1 MSGWWLASYVV
12 LWVITTTMFV
22 VLLVVLR
29 QLGLMYVR
37 GGGAPRLEERPPIG
51 AIIPPFEEI
60 EDGTQAE
67 IRFPDAVADLNQ
79 LLFTSPSCRICEEVL
94 RELGEFTR
102 DLGRVTRDFDARVFV
117 VSEGDVEENG
127 RLRQLVDGSARFVSN
142 AERQRSLDVRTHPY
156 GLVTDRSGA
165 VLEKGVVNGSRDVQ
179 VLLEE
184 ARSSAI
190 AGPPAPAEGGG

>member
-12 LWVITTTMFV
+12 LWVITATMFV

-37 GGGAPRLEERPPIG
+37 GGGAPRLEEGPPIG

-67 IRFPDAVADLNQ
+67 IRFPDAVADLNL

-94 RELGEFTR
+94 RELG
-102 DLGRVTRDFDARVFV
+102 GVTRDFDARVLV

-184 ARSSAI
+184 AARSSVTT
-190 AGPPAPAEGGG
+190 GPPARAEGGG

>member
-1 MSGWWLASYVV
+1 VSGWWLASYVV
-12 LWVITTTMFV
+12 LWVITATMFV

-37 GGGAPRLEERPPIG
+37 GGGAPRLEEGPPIG
-51 AIIPPFEEI
+51 AIIPPFEEM

-67 IRFPDAVADLNQ
+67 IRFPDAVVDLNL
-79 LLFTSPSCRICEEVL
+79 LLFTSPHCRICEEVL
-94 RELGEFTR
+94 RELG
-102 DLGRVTRDFDARVFV
+102 GVTRDFDARVLV

-127 RLRQLVDGSARFVSN
+127 RLRQLVDGGARFVSN

-156 GLVTDRSGA
+156 GLVTDRSGT

-184 ARSSAI
+184 AARSSVT
-190 AGPPAPAEGGG
+190 AGPPGRAEGGG

>member
-12 LWVITTTMFV
+12 LWVITATMFV

-37 GGGAPRLEERPPIG
+37 GGGAPRLEEGPPIG
-51 AIIPPFEEI
+51 AIIPPFEEM

-67 IRFPDAVADLNQ
+67 IRFPDAVVDLNL
-79 LLFTSPSCRICEEVL
+79 LLFTSPHCRICEEVL
-94 RELGEFTR
+94 RELG
-102 DLGRVTRDFDARVFV
+102 GVTRDFDARVLV

-127 RLRQLVDGSARFVSN
+127 RLRQLVDGGARFVSN

-156 GLVTDRSGA
+156 GLVTDRSGT

-184 ARSSAI
+184 AARSSVT
-190 AGPPAPAEGGG
+190 AGPPGRAEGGG

>member
-12 LWVITTTMFV
+12 LWVITATMFV

-29 QLGLMYVR
+29 QLGLMYLR
-37 GGGAPRLEERPPIG
+37 GGGAPRLEEGPPIG

-60 EDGTQAE
+60 EDGTQTE
-67 IRFPDAVADLNQ
+67 IRFPDAVVDLNL
-79 LLFTSPSCRICEEVL
+79 LLFTSPHCRICEEVL
-94 RELGEFTR
+94 RELG
-102 DLGRVTRDFDARVFV
+102 GVTRDFDARVFV

-127 RLRQLVDGSARFVSN
+127 RLRQLLDGSARFFSN

-184 ARSSAI
+184 AARSSVT
-190 AGPPAPAEGGG
+190 AGPPGRAEGGG

>member
-1 MSGWWLASYVV
+1 VSGWWLASYVV
-12 LWVITTTMFV
+12 LWVITATMFV

-37 GGGAPRLEERPPIG
+37 GGGAPRLEEGPPIG

-67 IRFPDAVADLNQ
+67 IRFPDAVVDLNL
-79 LLFTSPSCRICEEVL
+79 LLFTSPHCRICEEVL
-94 RELGEFTR
+94 RELG
-102 DLGRVTRDFDARVFV
+102 GVTRDFDARVLV

-127 RLRQLVDGSARFVSN
+127 RLRQLLDGGARFVSN

-156 GLVTDRSGA
+156 GLVTDRSGT

-184 ARSSAI
+184 AARSSVT
-190 AGPPAPAEGGG
+190 AGPPGRAEGGG

>member
-12 LWVITTTMFV
+12 LWVITATMFV

-29 QLGLMYVR
+29 QLGLMYLR
-37 GGGAPRLEERPPIG
+37 GGGAPRLEEGPPIG
-51 AIIPPFEEI
+51 AIIPPFEEM
-60 EDGTQAE
+60 EDGTQTE
-67 IRFPDAVADLNQ
+67 IRFPDAVVDLNL
-79 LLFTSPSCRICEEVL
+79 LLFTSPHCRICEEVL
-94 RELGEFTR
+94 RELG
-102 DLGRVTRDFDARVFV
+102 GVTRDFDARVLV

-127 RLRQLVDGSARFVSN
+127 RLRQLLDGGARFVSN

-156 GLVTDRSGA
+156 GLVTDRSGT

-184 ARSSAI
+184 AARSSVT
-190 AGPPAPAEGGG
+190 AGPPGRAEGGG

>member
-12 LWVITTTMFV
+12 LWVITATMFV

-37 GGGAPRLEERPPIG
+37 GGGAPRLEEGPPIG

-67 IRFPDAVADLNQ
+67 IRFPDAVVDLNL
-79 LLFTSPSCRICEEVL
+79 LLFTSPHCRICEEVL
-94 RELGEFTR
+94 RELG
-102 DLGRVTRDFDARVFV
+102 GVTRDFDARVLV

-127 RLRQLVDGSARFVSN
+127 RLRQLLDGGARFVSN

-156 GLVTDRSGA
+156 GLVTDRSGT

-184 ARSSAI
+184 AARSSVT
-190 AGPPAPAEGGG
+190 AGPPGRAEGGG